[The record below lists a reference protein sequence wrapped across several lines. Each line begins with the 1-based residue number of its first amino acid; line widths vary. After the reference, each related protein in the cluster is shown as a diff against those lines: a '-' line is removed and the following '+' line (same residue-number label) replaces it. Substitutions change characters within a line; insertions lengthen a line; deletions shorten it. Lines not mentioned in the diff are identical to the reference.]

1 MAKPAQKSKT
11 TKSRTGKRRTGTPAA
26 AETTQIVLTLSGPD
40 GEIVKVEKLGKA
52 GQRQKL
58 SRKELAELFAGADED
73 DFDAALDEA
82 YSTGVSDAMHH
93 AW

>member
-26 AETTQIVLTLSGPD
+26 ETTQIVLTLSGPD
-40 GEIVKVEKLGKA
+40 GEIVQVEKLGKS

-58 SRKELAELFAGADED
+58 SRKELADLFDGADED
-73 DFDAALDEA
+73 EFDAALDEA